1 MLMAE
6 DIQNV
11 YFSRSVGG
19 YKASD
24 VDEFMDR
31 CAETVNSLTIAKNE
45 LEKKLEVLADKLIE
59 YRNDEDNIRTAL
71 MSAQKLA
78 DTVVREA
85 KHKAGL
91 ILDDARIK
99 SDKILENAQL
109 GIKEEQQELD
119 RLKREVTNFKARMLS
134 IYREHLSLIDVL
146 PEVKDEEKEDE
157 QVEEQAETV
166 QQQEQA
172 AKGDDTKLANKAEAL
187 DEAQGA
193 VPDTKNEKQDEQTGD
208 SDFLISSDSK
218 SKFKDLKFG
227 EEYDITKDDDEEN
240 IGLFKRRK

>member
-1 MLMAE
+1 MSWRK
-6 DIQNV
+6 V
-11 YFSRSVGG
+11 
-19 YKASD
+19 
-24 VDEFMDR
+24 
-31 CAETVNSLTIAKNE
+31 
-45 LEKKLEVLADKLIE
+45 EVLADKLIE

-99 SDKILENAQL
+99 SDKILENAQR
-109 GIKEEQQELD
+109 GIKEEQQELE
-119 RLKREVTNFKARMLS
+119 RLKREVTNFKARLLS

-146 PEVKDEEKEDE
+146 PEVKDEQKEEDE
-157 QVEEQAETV
+157 QAESTQAETA
-166 QQQEQA
+166 QQQDQA
-172 AKGDDTKLANKAEAL
+172 AEGNDTKSANKAEAL

-193 VPDTKNEKQDEQTGD
+193 VLDTKIEKQDEQPGD
-208 SDFLISSDSK
+208 SGFSISSETTETVSK

-227 EEYDITKDDDEEN
+227 EEYDISTDDDEEN